1 MESNK
6 KYWKGLEE
14 YNSTPDFVENNKNEF
29 AEPLPIEDVLSEAGL
44 STVTPRRDFLKALGF
59 GLGAVT
65 LAACQKAPV
74 HKSIPYL
81 VRPEEVVPGIPN
93 FYTSTFNGNSVLVKT
108 VVGRPIKIE
117 ANPNAGVFNNGTDA
131 QAQASVLDL
140 YDVSKLKSPLL
151 KKEETTWTELDAF
164 VKGELNKVQASG
176 KKIRIVSSSLNSP
189 SAKAVVADF
198 TAKYPTT
205 KNVQY
210 DAVSYTGIIKAN
222 GNSFGKAVVPKY
234 NFDKADLIVSF
245 AADFLG
251 TWISGEEFTSQYV
264 SNRNY
269 KSLEK
274 GKMSRHFQ
282 FEAGMSLTGTNADTR
297 ITVKLSEEG
306 PALITLYNEL
316 TGNNLPGGTLGNNT
330 TAAKALKLVAKEL
343 LQNKGKALVVAG
355 SNDVATQTLVNAINV
370 AIGSYGTTID
380 LDNPN
385 KRYEGNDQEFAEL
398 INEINRNEVG
408 AIFFLNSNPVYDS
421 VNGKAFAEALAKV
434 PTKISFSDRVDETS
448 DNCDAV
454 AITPNYLESWGDANT
469 YEGYYSIVQPTINPV
484 FNSRQAEQSLL
495 IWSDNAVQDY
505 YQYVRNNW
513 EKNILPTVGK
523 TWNEVLQLGVVTA
536 TAKTAG
542 AYTFGLS
549 LGDVASAIVNGSKAF
564 AKANGKD
571 ALELQVYESIPM
583 RDGKH
588 ANNAF
593 LQELPDPVSKVTW
606 DNYIALAPKQV
617 SNLGLKEFDILT
629 VKGENG
635 YSIELPILV
644 QPGQA
649 MGTAS
654 IALGYGRTKV
664 GKAGDNVGKNA
675 FPFVTVSN
683 GTLKYATTVTVSA
696 TGGREELAQTQT
708 HYSFEGRNIIRE
720 TTLKDYLKDP
730 AAGSGNHHK
739 HKVYDLWTTDKHEMV
754 GNNWVMA
761 IDLNACTG
769 CGSCIVACNVENNI
783 PVVGKDEVRKR
794 REMHWL
800 RIDRYYSYNQ
810 EPGAH
815 AEAGHG
821 GHEASSINAVTKEK
835 EIAHLEENQ
844 MNNVSVVHQPMMCQ
858 HCDHAPCETVC
869 PVLATVHSS
878 DGLNHMAYNRCVGTR
893 YCANNCPYK
902 VRRFNWFNYW
912 NDSRFD
918 NYLNNEFTQL
928 VLNPDV
934 TTRSRGV
941 MEKCSMCIQRIQAGK
956 LTAKLEKR
964 PLKDGDI
971 KMACQQA
978 CSANAIIFGDKN
990 DPNSEVSK
998 ALRSERTYYVLE
1010 EINVE
1015 PGIGYMTKI
1024 RNIDSETKEVHA

>member
-14 YNSTPDFVENNKNEF
+14 YNNTPDFVENNKNEF
-29 AEPLPIEDVLSEAGL
+29 AEPLPIEDVLNEAGL

-65 LAACQKAPV
+65 LAACQTAPV
-74 HKSIPYL
+74 HKAIPY
-81 VRPEEVVPGIPN
+81 VIKPEEVVPGIPN
-93 FYTSTFNGNSVLVKT
+93 YYVSSFNGQPVLVKT
-108 VVGRPIKIE
+108 REGRPIKIE
-117 ANPNAGVFNNGTDA
+117 ANTNAGAFNRGTDA

-140 YDVSKLKSPLL
+140 YDVSKLRAPLF
-151 KKEETTWTELDAF
+151 KDADATWTKVDEF
-164 VKGELNKVQASG
+164 VKGELNKAQASG
-176 KKIRIVSSSLNSP
+176 KKIRIVSSSINSP
-189 SAKAVVADF
+189 STKAVIADF
-198 TAKYPTT
+198 ATAYPNT
-205 KNVQY
+205 KHVQY

-222 GNSFGKAVVPKY
+222 ENSFGKAVVPKY
-234 NFDKADLIVSF
+234 RFDKADLIVSF
-245 AADFLG
+245 GADFLG
-251 TWISGEEFTSQYV
+251 TWISGEEFTAQYV
-264 SNRNY
+264 SNRDH
-269 KSLEK
+269 KSLK
-274 GKMSRHFQ
+274 NGKMSRHFQ

-297 ITVKLSEEG
+297 IPVKLSEEG
-306 PALITLYNEL
+306 PALIALYNAI
-316 TGNNLPGGTLGNNT
+316 TGAGLAGGTLPNNV
-330 TAAKALKLVAKEL
+330 TADKALKLVGKEL
-343 LQNKGKALVVAG
+343 LQNKGKALVVSG
-355 SNDVATQTLVNAINV
+355 SNDVSTQILVNAINA

-380 LDNPN
+380 LDNPC
-385 KRYEGNDQEFAEL
+385 KRYAGNDAEFAEF
-398 INEINRNEVG
+398 INEMNRGEV
-408 AIFFLNSNPVYDS
+408 AAVFFLDTNPAYD
-421 VNGKAFAEALAKV
+421 VANAKAFTDALAKV
-434 PTKISFSDRVDETS
+434 ALKVSFSDRKDETAAL
-448 DNCDAV
+448 CDV
-454 AITPNYLESWGDANT
+454 IAINHNYLEAWGDASS
-469 YEGYYSIVQPTINPV
+469 YEGVYSIVQPTINPV
-484 FNSRQAEQSLL
+484 FNSRQAEESLL
-495 IWSDNAVQDY
+495 IWSDNAVKEY

-513 EKNILPTVGK
+513 EKNILPAVGSSWK
-523 TWNEVLQLGVVTA
+523 EVLQKGVFA
-536 TAKTAG
+536 TAEKPAG
-542 AYTFGLS
+542 AYTFSLS
-549 LGDVASAIVNGSKAF
+549 LAAVVPSILNNSKSLDKDVQ
-564 AKANGKD
+564 
-571 ALELQVYESIPM
+571 LQVYESIPM

-606 DNYIALAPKQV
+606 DNYVAIAPKYAEK
-617 SNLGLKEFDILT
+617 LGFKEFDIVS
-629 VKGENG
+629 VKADNG
-635 YSIELPILV
+635 YSIDLPVLI

-649 MGTAS
+649 PGTVS
-654 IALGYGRTKV
+654 VALGYGRTKV

-675 FPFVTVSN
+675 YPFVSFSN
-683 GTLKYATTVTVSA
+683 GTLKYATTVKLTA

-708 HYSFEGRNIIRE
+708 HYSFEGRNVIRE
-720 TTLKDYLKDP
+720 ATFAEYKKNP
-730 AAGSGNHHK
+730 AAGSGNDHAK
-739 HKVYDLWTTDKHEMV
+739 HKTYDLWDKYEKP

-783 PVVGKDEVRKR
+783 PVVGKDEVRRR
-794 REMHWL
+794 REMHWI
-800 RIDRYYSYNQ
+800 RIDRYYSFNQ
-810 EPGAH
+810 EADAH
-815 AEAGHG
+815 ADSAEHAGHE
-821 GHEASSINAVTKEK
+821 GHGNGINAVTKEK
-835 EIAHLEENQ
+835 EIAHLKEEQ
-844 MNNVSVVHQPMMCQ
+844 MNNVSVVHQPMLCQ

-956 LTAKLEKR
+956 LQAKIEKR

-978 CSANAIIFGDKN
+978 CSANAIIFGDSN
-990 DPNSEVSK
+990 DPESEVSK
-998 ALRSERTYYVLE
+998 ALRSERIYYVLE
-1010 EINVE
+1010 EINVQ

-1024 RNIDSETKEVHA
+1024 RNTDTTVQA

>member
-14 YNSTPDFVENNKNEF
+14 YKNTPDFVENNKNEF

-65 LAACQKAPV
+65 LAACQTAPV

-81 VRPEEVVPGIPN
+81 IRPEEVVPGIPN
-93 FYTSTFNGNSVLVKT
+93 FYVSSFKGSPVMVKT

-117 ANPNAGVFNNGTDA
+117 VNPNAGIFSTGTDA

-140 YDVSKLKSPLL
+140 YDVSKLKNPLL
-151 KKEETTWTELDAF
+151 KKEEKTSWSDIDTF
-164 VKGELNKVQASG
+164 VKGELNKAQASG

-189 SAKAVVADF
+189 SAKAVVTDF
-198 TAKYPTT
+198 AAKYPTT
-205 KNVQY
+205 KHIQY

-222 GNSFGKAVVPKY
+222 ENSFGKAVLPKY

-251 TWISGEEFTSQYV
+251 TWISGEEFTAQYV
-264 SNRNY
+264 ANRNY
-269 KSLEK
+269 KSLENK
-274 GKMSRHFQ
+274 KMSRHFQ
-282 FEAGMSLTGTNADTR
+282 FETGMSLTGTNADTR
-297 ITVKLSEEG
+297 IPIKLSEEG
-306 PALITLYNEL
+306 PALITLYNEI
-316 TGNNLPGGTLGNNT
+316 TGANLAGGALGNNT
-330 TAAKALKLVAKEL
+330 TASKVLKLVAKEL
-343 LQNKGKALVVAG
+343 LQNKGKSLVVAG
-355 SNDVATQTLVNAINV
+355 SNDVSTQILVNAINA

-380 LDNPN
+380 LDNPC
-385 KRYEGNDQEFAEL
+385 KRYEGNDAEFAEL
-398 INEINRNEVG
+398 INEMNRGEV
-408 AIFFLNSNPVYDS
+408 AAVFFLNSNPAYDATS
-421 VNGKAFAEALAKV
+421 TKAFTDALAKV
-434 PTKISFSDRVDETS
+434 ALKVSFSDRVDETS
-448 DNCDAV
+448 DLCDVV
-454 AITPNYLESWGDANT
+454 AINPNYLESWGDANT
-469 YEGYYSIVQPTINPV
+469 YEGFYSIVQPTINPV

-495 IWSDNAVQDY
+495 IWSDAAVQDY

-513 EKNILPTVGK
+513 EKNVLPSVGK
-523 TWNEVLQLGVVTA
+523 TWNELLQLGVVTA
-536 TAKTAG
+536 AAKTAG
-542 AYTFGLS
+542 TYGFSMS
-549 LGDVASAIVNGSKAF
+549 LDAVAASIATSSKAL
-564 AKANGKD
+564 AKD
-571 ALELQVYESIPM
+571 IELHIYESIPM

-606 DNYIALAPKQV
+606 DNYIALAPKQAEK
-617 SNLGLKEFDILT
+617 LGYKEFDILT
-629 VKGENG
+629 VKGANG
-635 YSIELPILV
+635 YSVDLPILI

-654 IALGYGRTKV
+654 VALGYGRTKV

-675 FPFVTVSN
+675 FPFVNFSN
-683 GTLKYATTVTVSA
+683 GTLKYATTATLAA

-720 TTLKDYLKDP
+720 ATLKDYLKDP

-739 HKVYDLWTTDKHEMV
+739 HKVYDLWTTDKHEKL
-754 GNNWVMA
+754 GNDWVMA

-783 PVVGKDEVRKR
+783 PVVGKDEVRRR

-800 RIDRYYSYNQ
+800 RIDRYYSYDQ
-810 EPGAH
+810 EPTAN
-815 AEAGHG
+815 AAGHG
-821 GHEASSINAVTKEK
+821 SHDAGSTAVTKEK

-844 MNNVSVVHQPMMCQ
+844 MNRVSVVHQPMMCQ

-956 LTAKLEKR
+956 LTAKMEKR
-964 PLKDGDI
+964 ALKDGDI

-998 ALRSERTYYVLE
+998 ALRSERIYYVLE
-1010 EINVE
+1010 EINVQ

>member
-14 YNSTPDFVENNKNEF
+14 YNNTPDFVQNNKNEF
-29 AEPLPIEDVLSEAGL
+29 AEPLPIEDVLNEAGL

-65 LAACQKAPV
+65 LAACQTAPV
-74 HKSIPYL
+74 HKAIPY
-81 VRPEEVVPGIPN
+81 VIKPEEVVPGIPN
-93 FYTSTFNGNSVLVKT
+93 YYVSSFKGQPVLVKT
-108 VVGRPIKIE
+108 REGRPIKID
-117 ANPNAGVFNNGTDA
+117 ANTNAGIFNRGTDA

-140 YDVSKLKSPLL
+140 YDVSKLRSPLV
-151 KKEETTWTELDAF
+151 KGADATWTKVDEF
-164 VKGELNKVQASG
+164 VKGELNKAQASG
-176 KKIRIVSSSLNSP
+176 KKIRIVSSSVNSP
-189 SAKAVVADF
+189 STKAVIADF
-198 TAKYPTT
+198 AVAYPNT
-205 KNVQY
+205 KHVQY

-222 GNSFGKAVVPKY
+222 ENSFGKAVVPKY
-234 NFDKADLIVSF
+234 KFDQADLIVSF
-245 AADFLG
+245 GADFLG
-251 TWISGEEFTSQYV
+251 TWISGEEFTAQYV
-264 SNRNY
+264 SNRDQ
-269 KSLEK
+269 KSLKK

-297 ITVKLSEEG
+297 VPIKLSEEG
-306 PALITLYNEL
+306 PALIALYNAI
-316 TGNNLPGGTLGNNT
+316 TGSNLEGAALPNNT
-330 TAAKALKLVAKEL
+330 TADKALKLVGKEL
-343 LQNKGKALVVAG
+343 LQNKGKALVVSG
-355 SNDVATQTLVNAINV
+355 SNDVSTQILVNAINS

-380 LDNPN
+380 LDNPC
-385 KRYEGNDQEFAEL
+385 KLYAGNDAEFAEF
-398 INEINRNEVG
+398 INEMNRGEV
-408 AIFFLNSNPVYDS
+408 AAVFFLDSNPAYD
-421 VNGKAFAEALAKV
+421 VANVKAFTDALAKV
-434 PTKISFSDRVDETS
+434 ALKVSFSDRKDETATL
-448 DNCDAV
+448 CDVV
-454 AITPNYLESWGDANT
+454 AMNHNYLESWGDASS
-469 YEGYYSIVQPTINPV
+469 YEGVYSIVQPTINPV
-484 FNSRQAEQSLL
+484 FNSRQAEESLL
-495 IWSDNAVQDY
+495 IWSDNVVKEY

-513 EKNILPTVGK
+513 EKSILPTVGS
-523 TWNEVLQLGVVTA
+523 TWKDVLQKGVFA
-536 TAKTAG
+536 SAEKAAG
-542 AYTFGLS
+542 TYTFSLS
-549 LGDVASAIVNGSKAF
+549 LAAVVPAIIANSKSL
-564 AKANGKD
+564 AKD
-571 ALELQVYESIPM
+571 IELQVYSSVPM

-606 DNYIALAPKQV
+606 DNYVAIAPKYAEK
-617 SNLGLKEFDILT
+617 LGFKEFDIVS
-629 VKGENG
+629 VKADNG
-635 YSIELPILV
+635 YSIDLPVLI

-649 MGTAS
+649 SGTVS
-654 IALGYGRTKV
+654 IALGYGRTNA

-675 FPFVTVSN
+675 YPFVSFSN
-683 GTLKYATTVTVSA
+683 GTLKYATTVKLAA

-708 HYSFEGRNIIRE
+708 HYSFEGRNVIRE
-720 TTLKDYLKDP
+720 ATFAEYKKNP
-730 AAGSGNHHK
+730 AAGSGNDHAK
-739 HKVYDLWTTDKHEMV
+739 HKTYDLWDKYETP

-800 RIDRYYSYNQ
+800 RIDRYYSFNQ
-810 EPGAH
+810 DASAATEH
-815 AEAGHG
+815 AGHG
-821 GHEASSINAVTKEK
+821 HGNGISSVTKEK
-835 EIAHLEENQ
+835 EIAHLKEEQ
-844 MNNVSVVHQPMMCQ
+844 MNNVSVVHQPMLCQ

-941 MEKCSMCIQRIQAGK
+941 MEKCSMCIQRIQGGK
-956 LTAKLEKR
+956 LQAKIEKR

-978 CSANAIIFGDKN
+978 CSANAIIFGDSN
-990 DPNSEVSK
+990 DPESEVSK

-1010 EINVE
+1010 EINVQ

-1024 RNIDSETKEVHA
+1024 RNTDTTVQA

>member
-14 YNSTPDFVENNKNEF
+14 FNKTSEFVESNKNEF
-29 AEPLPIEDVLSEAGL
+29 AEPLPIEDVLNEAGL

-65 LAACQKAPV
+65 LAACQPAPI

-81 VRPEEVVPGIPN
+81 IKPEEVIPGVPN
-93 FYTSTFNGNSVLVKT
+93 YYVSSFNGQSILVKT
-108 VVGRPIKIE
+108 REGRPIKIE
-117 ANPNAGVFNNGTDA
+117 PNPKAGEFNCGTDA
-131 QAQASVLDL
+131 VAQASVLDL
-140 YDVSKLKSPLL
+140 YDVSKLKTPVL
-151 KKEETTWTELDAF
+151 KNDETTWAKVDAF
-164 VKGELNKVQASG
+164 VSTELAKAKASG
-176 KKIRIVSSSLNSP
+176 KKIAIVSSSVYSP
-189 SAKAVVADF
+189 STAAVVADF
-198 TAKYPTT
+198 IAAYPTT
-205 KNVQY
+205 KHVQY

-222 GNSFGKAVVPKY
+222 ENSFGKAVIPKY
-234 NFDKADLIVSF
+234 HFERAELVVSF
-245 AADFLG
+245 GADFLG
-251 TWISGEEFTSQYV
+251 TWISGEEFTSQYIN
-264 SNRNY
+264 NRNY
-269 KSLEK
+269 KTLAK

-297 ITVKLSEEG
+297 IPVKLSEQG
-306 PALITLYNEL
+306 PALITLYNAI
-316 TGNNLPGGTLGNNT
+316 TGANLAGGTLGNNV
-330 TAAKALKLVAKEL
+330 TADKALKLVAKEL
-343 LQNKGKALVVAG
+343 VQQKGKALVVCG
-355 SNDVATQTLVNAINV
+355 SNDVSIQILVNAINS

-380 LDNPN
+380 LDNPI
-385 KRYEGNDQEFAEL
+385 KRYSGNDAEFAEFQK
-398 INEINRNEVG
+398 EMGRGEV
-408 AIFFLNSNPVYDS
+408 AAVFFLDTNPVYDVANS
-421 VNGKAFAEALAKV
+421 KAFTDGLSKV
-434 PTKISFSDRVDETS
+434 PLKVSFSDRIDETS
-448 DNCDAV
+448 SLCDVIA
-454 AITPNYLESWGDANT
+454 TNQNYLEAWGDANS
-469 YEGYYSIVQPTINPV
+469 YEGTYSIVQPTINPV

-495 IWSDNAVQDY
+495 IWSNAPVKDY

-513 EKNILPTVGK
+513 EKNILPGLGK
-523 TWNEVLQLGVVTA
+523 TWNDLLQTGVFSAPEKPA
-536 TAKTAG
+536 TP
-542 AYTFGLS
+542 YTFTLS
-549 LGDVASAIVNGSKAF
+549 LASVVPSVVSTSKAL
-564 AKANGKD
+564 AKD
-571 ALELQVYESIPM
+571 IELEIYENVAM

-606 DNYIALAPKQV
+606 DNYIALAPKFAEAQ
-617 SNLGLKEFDILT
+617 GLKEFDVVE
-629 VKGENG
+629 VKGSNG
-635 YSIELPILV
+635 YSITLPVLV

-649 MGTAS
+649 VGTAS

-675 FPFVTVSN
+675 FPFLSFSN
-683 GTLKYATTVTVSA
+683 GTLQYATSVTISKTGA
-696 TGGREELAQTQT
+696 TYELAQTQT
-708 HYSFEGRNIIRE
+708 HHSFEGRNIIRE
-720 TTLKDYLKDP
+720 ASFKEYVKNP
-730 AAGSGNHHK
+730 HAGTGKHEEGHK
-739 HKVYDLWTTDKHEMV
+739 SYDLWDKYEKP

-783 PVVGKDEVRKR
+783 PVVGRDEVRKR
-794 REMHWL
+794 REMHWI
-800 RIDRYYSYNQ
+800 RIDRYYSF
-810 EPGAH
+810 EEGT
-815 AEAGHG
+815 E
-821 GHEASSINAVTKEK
+821 SISEEK
-835 EIAHLEENQ
+835 EIAHMENLDK
-844 MNNVSVVHQPMMCQ
+844 VTVVHQPMLCQ

-934 TTRSRGV
+934 TSRSRGV

-956 LTAKLEKR
+956 LTAKIEKR

-978 CSANAIIFGDKN
+978 CSANAIIFGDGN
-990 DPNSEVSK
+990 DPDSEVSK
-998 ALRSERTYYVLE
+998 ALRSERIYYVLE
-1010 EINVE
+1010 EINTQ

-1024 RNIDSETKEVHA
+1024 RNTDSLPTVQEA